1 MKGGLLLT
9 ALSLS
14 FPPSLSLSLSAK
26 GYQFNRKKRVKDNSS
41 FSAFHHLQRLSVLPN
56 SYHHHHHRR
65 SAGRLSVWSNPGRA
79 PGYLSRKYLQ
89 ATVQKPNLV
98 CGRLI
103 LSYYIPSVDS
113 SGLDPLSPSLSTL
126 FRAHF
131 LHRLLLRLLHLLL
144 FLLVPT
150 IPVNCPKLFDC
161 PRKHVFRELRLAY
174 GRTPLLKLRRYN
186 VRLSKFRSCTAVK
199 LLNDTENHVCVRF
212 KG

>member
-1 MKGGLLLT
+1 MNERRP
-9 ALSLS
+9 APDCFS
-14 FPPSLSLSLSAK
+14 FFFCLSLSLSAK

-56 SYHHHHHRR
+56 SYYHHRR
-65 SAGRLSVWSNPGRA
+65 STTRLSVWSNPGRA

-144 FLLVPT
+144 FLLV
-150 IPVNCPKLFDC
+150 
-161 PRKHVFRELRLAY
+161 R
-174 GRTPLLKLRRYN
+174 
-186 VRLSKFRSCTAVK
+186 
-199 LLNDTENHVCVRF
+199 
-212 KG
+212 

>member
-1 MKGGLLLT
+1 MPLNEKRPASDCFLFLFL
-9 ALSLS
+9 
-14 FPPSLSLSLSAK
+14 SLSLSLSLSIK
-26 GYQFNRKKRVKDNSS
+26 DYQFNRKKRVKDNSS

-65 SAGRLSVWSNPGRA
+65 SAGRLSVWSNPGLA
-79 PGYLSRKYLQ
+79 SGYLSRKYLQ

-131 LHRLLLRLLHLLL
+131 LHRPLLYLLNLLL
-144 FLLVPT
+144 FLLV
-150 IPVNCPKLFDC
+150 
-161 PRKHVFRELRLAY
+161 RWSRQSR
-174 GRTPLLKLRRYN
+174 
-186 VRLSKFRSCTAVK
+186 
-199 LLNDTENHVCVRF
+199 
-212 KG
+212 